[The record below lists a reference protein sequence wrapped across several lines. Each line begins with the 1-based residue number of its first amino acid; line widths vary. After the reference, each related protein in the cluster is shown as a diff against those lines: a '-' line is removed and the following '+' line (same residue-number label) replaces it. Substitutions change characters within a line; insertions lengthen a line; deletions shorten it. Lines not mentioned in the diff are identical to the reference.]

1 MQNKECNSDYTKQVV
16 IILIMTE
23 EVSLTIEEI
32 FSLWRFLPKKKTV
45 TSYLISKKGN
55 VLLGANPRTGF

>member
-32 FSLWRFLPKKKTV
+32 FSLWRFLLKKTV

-55 VLLGANPRTGF
+55 VFLVANPRTGF